1 MIRREVT
8 KDEIIL
14 VFMLSNNFCLG
25 FSISFLT
32 HAHNRA
38 VYLGKMS
45 EHDRVIVCR
54 VLSLSRRYVDC

>member
-14 VFMLSNNFCLG
+14 VFMHSNNFCLG

-32 HAHNRA
+32 HANNRA
-38 VYLGKMS
+38 VHCS
-45 EHDRVIVCR
+45 VVPRQNVR
-54 VLSLSRRYVDC
+54 T